1 MVTGESMLMNAT
13 LVCDTAFE
21 QQGENR
27 IEVLANYT
35 WTIYG
40 VNITINGTLI
50 SGDFI
55 YNPLSPSISPTSPF
69 YY

>member
-1 MVTGESMLMNAT
+1 MVTGESTLMNAT

-55 YNPLSPSISPTSPF
+55 
-69 YY
+69 